1 MSDVFEGL
9 DAPETEVAAPEAAA
23 PEVKEPAKEPAKEA
37 APAAKEPDKKE
48 EPRTI
53 PLAAHLEERNKLRS
67 EIEEERK
74 SRKALEE
81 RLAKLENPPPPPKEK
96 PDFITDPRGYVDET
110 VNSGVQTALQKL
122 QEIEQRVEK
131 TGKTAEEAAQESRMN
146 AFLNHLG
153 GLEAEFRTKAPDYS
167 DALEHLRK
175 VRVAEIQLLN
185 PAVTQEQLIQII
197 RNEEIQLA
205 MGLAQAGKNP
215 HEVAYQLAQARGYAK
230 KAPTPELKLP
240 EVKGGPQQL
249 PPDQTLGSASGNAP
263 EEKDE
268 ENPDGLDAFDAAFK
282 QMFSRKRA

>member
-1 MSDVFEGL
+1 MSNDVLEGH
-9 DAPETEVAAPEAAA
+9 DAPESELSGAPE
-23 PEVKEPAKEPAKEA
+23 PEIKEPAKEPA
-37 APAAKEPDKKE
+37 APAAKEPEKKD

-53 PLAAHLEERNKLRS
+53 PLAAHLEERNKLRG

-81 RLAKLENPPPPPKEK
+81 RLAKLENPPAAPKEK
-96 PDFITDPRGYVDET
+96 PDFLTDPRGYVDHS
-110 VNSGVQTALQKL
+110 VDSGVQSALQKL

-131 TGKTAEEAAQESRMN
+131 TGKTAEEAANESRMN

-153 GLEAEFRTKAPDYS
+153 GLEAEFRTKTPDYS

-175 VRVAEIQLLN
+175 ARVAEIQLVN

-197 RNEEIQLA
+197 RNEEIQLS
-205 MGLAQAGKNP
+205 MQLMQMGKNP
-215 HEVAYQLAQARGYAK
+215 HEVAYALAQARGYAK
-230 KAPTPELKLP
+230 KAPQVDLP
-240 EVKGGPQQL
+240 NVKSKGPGQL
-249 PPDQTLGSASGNAP
+249 PPDQTLGSGNGGAP
-263 EEKDE
+263 DEKDE